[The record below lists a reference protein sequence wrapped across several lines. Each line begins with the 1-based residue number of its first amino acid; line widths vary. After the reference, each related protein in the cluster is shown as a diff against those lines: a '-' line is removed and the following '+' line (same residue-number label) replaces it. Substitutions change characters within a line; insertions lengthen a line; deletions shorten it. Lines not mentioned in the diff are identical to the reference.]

1 MKAFNVVVKVLVAL
15 AAVAGAVY
23 IAATYGDKI
32 VAWAKRTLHTC
43 KCHDCVTYED
53 FADETVGEAEEAAAD
68 EEPVEESA
76 EAAEEAAPEE
86 EIPADAVVAG
96 EDDFEG

>member
-1 MKAFNVVVKVLVAL
+1 MKAFNVVVKVLVVL

-32 VAWAKRTLHTC
+32 VAWAKRTLRSC
-43 KCHDCVTYED
+43 KCRDCVTYAD
-53 FADETVGEAEEAAAD
+53 FADETVGETEAFAADEDCAEEAAA
-68 EEPVEESA
+68 EVASE
-76 EAAEEAAPEE
+76 EEAS
-86 EIPADAVVAG
+86 ADTIVAG